1 MDIYICIDRYIFLL
15 LPTFKKFTIILFFI
29 IAVVIGRTGSYSID
43 LYDIYLYDIL
53 FQSLSEK
60 GRVSF
65 LN

>member
-29 IAVVIGRTGSYSID
+29 TAVVIGRIDSYSID
-43 LYDIYLYDIL
+43 SPLYDIL
-53 FQSLSEK
+53 FESLSEK